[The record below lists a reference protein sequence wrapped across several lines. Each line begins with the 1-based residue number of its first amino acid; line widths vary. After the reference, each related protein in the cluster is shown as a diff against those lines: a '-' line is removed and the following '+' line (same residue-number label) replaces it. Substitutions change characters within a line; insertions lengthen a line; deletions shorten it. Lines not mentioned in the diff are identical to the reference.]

1 MVQKSESICTE
12 LLDDRYHRLNPHLE
26 KELPMDDPGAVPV
39 LTKTAYSVDLTK
51 TFAWI
56 RRNLYADETPAPA
69 ASGK

>member
-1 MVQKSESICTE
+1 MVQKSESICSE
-12 LLDDRYHRLNPHLE
+12 LLEDRYHRLNPQLE

-56 RRNLYADETPAPA
+56 RKHYYTDEAATP
-69 ASGK
+69 K